1 MSKYDGHTPGPWE
14 YKSQNN
20 PIEGEE
26 AWYRHVCS
34 MPFLNPEIES
44 TEIMTMRANEADANA
59 ALIAAAPDLLRERDE
74 ALKDV
79 DEFANKILG
88 LKSELANEQIAHKGT
103 ERQRDA
109 LRDLLSEM
117 LTAWDDY
124 GLRAAL
130 DYDLGD
136 RVEQALAALADT

>member
-1 MSKYDGHTPGPWE
+1 
-14 YKSQNN
+14 
-20 PIEGEE
+20 
-26 AWYRHVCS
+26 
-34 MPFLNPEIES
+34 
-44 TEIMTMRANEADANA
+44 MRANEADANA